1 MGKWAKT
8 KMSIFFKDDIIEFHC
23 KPEFFGVIPEP
34 IPAYKDIPDWF
45 KRLPQHIEDP
55 SVPRDTWGRKMTT
68 AKKCLPLL
76 DAMSLGYII
85 PLSGTINLRVS
96 KDGKLLD
103 IPEIPIPAIQT
114 HHIAQVGN
122 NYPGS
127 PTMPLKFI
135 NRWFIKTAPGY
146 SVLIIP
152 PINHFD
158 PRFTCLSGVVD
169 TDVFDQTI
177 NFPAMWHIKDFD
189 GTLEAGTPLV
199 TVIPFKRKNIPRSVK
214 VRVSTVNEINKN
226 KKLEAKQCARHS
238 VYNSELREPRK

>member
-1 MGKWAKT
+1 MN
-8 KMSIFFKDDIIEFHC
+8 MFFNNDIIEFHC
-23 KPEFFGVIPEP
+23 LPEFFGVIPEP
-34 IPAYKDIPDWF
+34 IPAYKNIPDWF
-45 KRLPQHIEDP
+45 KKIPQYIENP
-55 SVPRDTWGRKMTT
+55 NAPRDMFGGKILT

-76 DAMSLGYII
+76 DAMSLGYTI
-85 PLSGTINLRVS
+85 PLSSSINLRVS

-103 IPEIPIPAIQT
+103 IPKTPLTVIET
-114 HHIAQVGN
+114 HNIEQVGRD
-122 NYPGS
+122 YPGA

-146 SVLIIP
+146 SVLIVP

-169 TDVFDQTI
+169 TDNFEQAV

-199 TVIPFKRKNIPRSVK
+199 TVIPFKRKSIPRTIK
-214 VRVSTVNEINKN
+214 VRVSSANEIKEN
-226 KKLEAKQCARHS
+226 KKMVSKQSTRNG
-238 VYNSELREPRK
+238 VYTNELREPRK